1 AEMRDLRL
9 TSSTELAIVDAEVG
23 VIAYPDPDRLIRG
36 GGGRLPS
43 RQPGRTGCGTSAGTA
58 ALVVRQQPDA
68 VFGGWGNLVRAQPAA
83 ARIRADR
90 RAHPDCHPGLG
101 AVARGPGAAAASD
114 RMGRW
119 PCAGSTDARL
129 GAGTAAGTVDPP
141 VGRLGRGVGG
151 FPILRHTA
159 DAFLC
164 SGSQ

>member
-1 AEMRDLRL
+1 METGRVSGGMMRKQRKGLPIQWL
-9 TSSTELAIVDAEVG
+9 IACAIVICVLAMLSIVMVQG
-23 VIAYPDPDRLIRG
+23 YRG
-36 GGGRLPS
+36 
-43 RQPGRTGCGTSAGTA
+43 GTA

-83 ARIRADR
+83 ARIRTDR
-90 RAHPDCHPGLG
+90 CAHTDCHPGLG

-114 RMGRW
+114 RMGCRT
-119 PCAGSTDARL
+119 CAGSADARL